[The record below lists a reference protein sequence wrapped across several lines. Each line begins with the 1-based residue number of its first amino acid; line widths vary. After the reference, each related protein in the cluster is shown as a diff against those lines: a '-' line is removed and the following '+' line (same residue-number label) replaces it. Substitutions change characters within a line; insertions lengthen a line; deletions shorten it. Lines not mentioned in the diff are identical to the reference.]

1 MLASDGVELAVQV
14 RGRLDGPVLLL
25 VHGYPDTHTVWDR
38 VVPLLEPHLRV
49 VTYDVRGAGA
59 SGAPRRRTG
68 YRLGQLA
75 ADLHAVAAAVSPD
88 RPVHLVG
95 HDWGSIQAWESVT
108 TPGAPVASFTSV
120 GGPCLDHLALW
131 SRGPFTRA
139 HLRQLRRSW
148 YIGFFQLPV
157 LPALLWRAGLARGW
171 RRVRSALE
179 GTDAPPAPA
188 LLGEAVRGVELY
200 RANVPQVLRA
210 PRERTT
216 DLPVQVVQPRRDR
229 YVDLD
234 PLPLERWAP
243 RLRRRHLD
251 AGHWAQLT
259 HPVEVA
265 RLVREL
271 VADVEAGRF
280 RPDAG

>member
-1 MLASDGVELAVQV
+1 MQV

-68 YRLGQLA
+68 YRLGRLA

-139 HLRQLRRSW
+139 HLRRLRRSW
-148 YIGFFQLPV
+148 YIGFFQ
-157 LPALLWRAGLARGW
+157 PAGAARAALARRAG
-171 RRVRSALE
+171 
-179 GTDAPPAPA
+179 
-188 LLGEAVRGVELY
+188 
-200 RANVPQVLRA
+200 
-210 PRERTT
+210 
-216 DLPVQVVQPRRDR
+216 
-229 YVDLD
+229 
-234 PLPLERWAP
+234 P
-243 RLRRRHLD
+243 RLAAGAQRAGGHRRAARADAARRRR
-251 AGHWAQLT
+251 
-259 HPVEVA
+259 A
-265 RLVREL
+265 RRRACTARTCRRCCGRRASGPPTCRCRWCNRAATGTSTSTRCRSSGGRPACAAATSTPGTGRRRRTPSRWPGWCASL